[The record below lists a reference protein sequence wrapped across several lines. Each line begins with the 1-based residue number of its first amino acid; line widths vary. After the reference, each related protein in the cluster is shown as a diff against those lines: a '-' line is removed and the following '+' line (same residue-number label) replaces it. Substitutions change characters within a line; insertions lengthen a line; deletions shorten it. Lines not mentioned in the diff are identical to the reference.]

1 MCCWGR
7 AMFHQHFTSSFVVQ
21 IFFAAFL
28 CLPRC
33 FAFFDRKLWKKLHE
47 KYWWNWLQVFY
58 QKYAFSKDHKFLGV
72 NIVANDNVFSIF
84 ITFDE
89 FWLRLFHN
97 LVKTFFEITVKY
109 SRQLSWVATCYFSST
124 DSNALYFWTNYWIL
138 LFHKLQLE
146 A

>member
-7 AMFHQHFTSSFVVQ
+7 AMRFINILQQ
-21 IFFAAFL
+21 AALLYKYFSQL
-28 CLPRC
+28 FYAYCVFCLFR
-33 FAFFDRKLWKKLHE
+33 KLHE

-84 ITFDE
+84 ITFNE
-89 FWLRLFHN
+89 FWLILFHN
-97 LVKTFFEITVKY
+97 LAKTFFEITVKY